1 MASLRCSPGRGGR
14 PVPGALKV
22 AGDPAFPV
30 TTGHQIKRF
39 HKSHGDGVLA
49 VGRSQAQFQA
59 DGVFLHQPKPKPW
72 GQLEAFD
79 DRGND
84 ACSLIHSG
92 DPCRLQAPNLFS
104 AGSRGRRGFVIV
116 TAEAHRQQG
125 LFRDPSLA
133 VQQFWVDGDL
143 ACAVV
148 RSVAGRAVDR
158 TAGSA
163 ETLAHH
169 AEGLPQQGHEQ
180 REQRSVDEGKQRADP
195 PTQLNICI
203 LTLSGPRSHVVTAL
217 TRNVAVF
224 GSALRSVEAADR
236 PEAVVNSPSR
246 SLVASALAGGLLVAG
261 VSSLPLI
268 VGSQQAEARP
278 EIRRG
283 SFVAAA
289 VKRSGPAVVSL
300 ETARTVNQS
309 SVAGV
314 PPALMQDPLFRH
326 FFGIPR
332 ATAPRS
338 RVQRGQ
344 GSGVIFDA
352 KGLLLTNAHVVE
364 GADQLTVDL
373 SDGRRVPARVVG
385 KDSLTDLAVV
395 RLEGSGPWPVA
406 DLGDSDRLDCRGQ
419 SLWPGH
425 DWAIAV
431 AQLAGQTL
439 DLGDPSVGD
448 WAIAVGNPFGL
459 ESTVTLGIISNLNRN
474 VAQLGISGKR
484 LDLIQTDAAI
494 NPGNSGG
501 PLLNAD
507 GEVIGINTLVRSGPG
522 AGLGFAIPINRARTI
537 AQQLVASGKARH
549 PVIGIRLSPVPR
561 PTPTSPVPP
570 GAVIRAVQPG
580 GPADR
585 AGLKVDDVILRFDGQ
600 LVDGPAAVVSAIERR
615 GVGATVVLEV
625 QRAQERVSINV
636 KPVDLSALA
645 PG

>member
-1 MASLRCSPGRGGR
+1 M
-14 PVPGALKV
+14 
-22 AGDPAFPV
+22 
-30 TTGHQIKRF
+30 
-39 HKSHGDGVLA
+39 
-49 VGRSQAQFQA
+49 
-59 DGVFLHQPKPKPW
+59 
-72 GQLEAFD
+72 
-79 DRGND
+79 
-84 ACSLIHSG
+84 
-92 DPCRLQAPNLFS
+92 
-104 AGSRGRRGFVIV
+104 
-116 TAEAHRQQG
+116 
-125 LFRDPSLA
+125 
-133 VQQFWVDGDL
+133 
-143 ACAVV
+143 
-148 RSVAGRAVDR
+148 
-158 TAGSA
+158 
-163 ETLAHH
+163 
-169 AEGLPQQGHEQ
+169 
-180 REQRSVDEGKQRADP
+180 
-195 PTQLNICI
+195 
-203 LTLSGPRSHVVTAL
+203 
-217 TRNVAVF
+217 AVF

-278 EIRRG
+278 EIRRD

-406 DLGDSDRLDCRGQ
+406 DLGDSDRL
-419 SLWPGH
+419 
-425 DWAIAV
+425 
-431 AQLAGQTL
+431 
-439 DLGDPSVGD
+439 SVGD

-600 LVDGPAAVVSAIERR
+600 AG
-615 GVGATVVLEV
+615 
-625 QRAQERVSINV
+625 
-636 KPVDLSALA
+636 
-645 PG
+645 